1 MSPTEKQ
8 MPALRPTCALRTLLF
23 LWLLALPAAAQAED
37 YTYITNNGTITITGY
52 IGPGGAVT
60 IPATITDLPVTS
72 IGNNAFASC
81 TSLTSMT
88 IPDSVTRI
96 GGFAFAICT
105 NLVSVT
111 IGNSVTS
118 IGDYAFS
125 RCHSLTSVTI
135 PDSVTL
141 IGWYAFRYCTSLT
154 SVSIPNSVAS
164 IPYMGFYYCTS
175 LTSITLPRSV
185 TIIDW
190 YAFRDCTNLT
200 AVYFQGNAPTLGSD
214 VFLGDINATV
224 YYLPGTT
231 GWDLW
236 PSPPPAVLWNPQVQT
251 SDASFGVGTN
261 QFGFN
266 ISWASG
272 MVVVVEASTDL
283 ANPAWAPLQ
292 TNTLTGDSLYFS
304 DSQWTNY
311 PARFYRLR
319 SP

>member
-8 MPALRPTCALRTLLF
+8 MPALRPTCALWTLLF

-96 GGFAFAICT
+96 GGFAFALCT

-135 PDSVTL
+135 PNGVTL
-141 IGWYAFRYCTSLT
+141 IGGYAFRYCTSLT

-175 LTSITLPRSV
+175 LTSITLPKSV
-185 TIIDW
+185 TLIDW

-251 SDASFGVGTN
+251 SGASFGVRTN
-261 QFGFN
+261 RFGFTITGSTN
-266 ISWASG
+266 IHIL
-272 MVVVVEASTDL
+272 VEACTNL
-283 ANPAWAPLQ
+283 ASANWTSLQ
-292 TNTLTGDSLYFS
+292 TCALTNASVYFS
-304 DSQWTNY
+304 DPDWTNHH
-311 PARFYRLR
+311 ARFYRLR